1 MLITLTSLVMY
12 IRAADLT
19 LALAAVRNIGPRF
32 LLLLGITLCAYVLG
46 TMSWQYCLGSS
57 AKTLSLFRLF
67 IIRHTGETFGVFN
80 PVSVVGGDWL
90 KVQLLKQAGI
100 AGAAAGSSV
109 ILSRAVM
116 VISQLML
123 FTAVILLALRDKQLE
138 LPPGLD
144 LKYLIVGVILIGV
157 VAMVLYVV
165 GKKSG
170 NGQLRETFETMKIQ
184 FRLHKTLLLGS
195 LLLATLH
202 WIVGA
207 MEFWLILHMLN
218 INISMLQAMMVD
230 MGVILFKSAGAFIP
244 GQLGVEEY
252 GNKVMLLIIGVPGAG
267 IWITASILRRA
278 RQLFWVLFGLVIYIV
293 FFKKTERIGWK
304 YCL

>member
-19 LALAAVRNIGPRF
+19 LALAAVGSIGPKF

-46 TMSWQYCLGSS
+46 TLSWQCCLGSS
-57 AKTLSLFRLF
+57 AKKLSLFRLF

-90 KVQLLKQAGI
+90 KVKLLKQAGI
-100 AGAAAGSSV
+100 AGGAAGSSV
-109 ILSRAVM
+109 ILSRAIM

-123 FTAVILLALRDKQLE
+123 FTAVTLLALRGKQLA
-138 LPPGLD
+138 LPYGPYPR
-144 LKYLIVGVILIGV
+144 YLIAGVVLIGV
-157 VAMVLYVV
+157 AAMILYFI

-170 NGQLRETFETMKIQ
+170 NRRLRETFETMKMQ
-184 FRLHKTLLLGS
+184 LRLHKILLLWS

-202 WIVGA
+202 WVVGA
-207 MEFWLILHMLN
+207 MEFWLILDMLD
-218 INISMLQAMMVD
+218 IHISALQAMMVD

-252 GNKVMLLIIGVPGAG
+252 GNKIMLLIIGVQGAG

-278 RQLFWVLFGLVIYIV
+278 RQLFWVLLGLVIYFA
-293 FFKKTERIGWK
+293 FFKNAGGMRWK